1 MLGHPVHSY
10 NGIVGDSCFPEILD
24 NNNEGEEVVE
34 IKNGKHPLLASGDFI
49 PNDVMLSQ
57 KVFILTG
64 RTNSRSLCKITMP
77 FYCLLKF
84 HT

>member
-1 MLGHPVHSY
+1 MADFNIKSCWATLNSY

-24 NNNEGEEVVE
+24 NNNEGGEVVE
-34 IKNGKHPLLASGDFI
+34 IKSGKHPLLTSGDFI

-64 RTNSRSLCKITMP
+64 RIINTLICGYMTH
-77 FYCLLKF
+77 F
-84 HT
+84 